1 METRERLDAG
11 YRRERGPI
19 LAWLEER
26 LGAEAAEDAL
36 HDVVVRSLANLDS
49 MEPLRDIGSWLWR
62 SARNA
67 VIDAWRS
74 RARHAAA
81 GETALGAA
89 ADDIGF
95 DGFIDDA
102 LRSAHDE
109 AERAEALEALYAA
122 IETLPPEQR
131 SVIVAQAIRGETFA
145 SISKTT
151 GIPIETLAARKRYAL
166 AKLRTALADY
176 D

>member
-1 METRERLDAG
+1 METRERLEAG

-81 GETALGAA
+81 GETTFSA
-89 ADDIGF
+89 ADDAGF
-95 DGFIDDA
+95 DGFVDDA

-109 AERAEALEALYAA
+109 AERSDALEALYAA
-122 IETLPPEQR
+122 IELLPPEQR
-131 SVIVAQAIRGETFA
+131 SVMVAQAIRGETFA

-176 D
+176 A

>member
-1 METRERLDAG
+1 METRERLEAG
-11 YRRERGPI
+11 YARERGPI
-19 LAWLEER
+19 LAWLEKR
-26 LGAEAAEDAL
+26 LGTEAAEDVL

-67 VIDAWRS
+67 VIDAWRT

-81 GETALGAA
+81 GETTFSA
-89 ADDIGF
+89 ADDAGF
-95 DGFIDDA
+95 DGFVDDA

-109 AERAEALEALYAA
+109 AERSDALEALYAA
-122 IETLPPEQR
+122 IELLPAEQR
-131 SVIVAQAIRGETFA
+131 SVIIAQAIRGETFA

-151 GIPIETLAARKRYAL
+151 GIPVETLAARKRYAL
-166 AKLRTALADY
+166 AKLRTALAEY
-176 D
+176 Q